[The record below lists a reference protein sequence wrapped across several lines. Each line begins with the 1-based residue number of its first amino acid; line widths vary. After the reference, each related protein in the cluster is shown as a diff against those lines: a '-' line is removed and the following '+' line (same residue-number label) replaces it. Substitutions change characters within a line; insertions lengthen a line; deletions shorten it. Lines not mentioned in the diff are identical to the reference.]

1 MSVKDKISKSIPYV
15 DLHSGWTFLSLPQED
30 VILGIKTV
38 IIKANILQN
47 KDGTPVIQPNT
58 GDKVYGVNTQ
68 QVVRIFSKEEYS
80 DYMKLVDTL
89 GLK

>member
-1 MSVKDKISKSIPYV
+1 MSAKDKISKSIPYV

-47 KDGTPVIQPNT
+47 NDGTPVIQPNT

-89 GLK
+89 GMK

>member
-1 MSVKDKISKSIPYV
+1 MSAKDKISKSIPYV

-89 GLK
+89 GMK